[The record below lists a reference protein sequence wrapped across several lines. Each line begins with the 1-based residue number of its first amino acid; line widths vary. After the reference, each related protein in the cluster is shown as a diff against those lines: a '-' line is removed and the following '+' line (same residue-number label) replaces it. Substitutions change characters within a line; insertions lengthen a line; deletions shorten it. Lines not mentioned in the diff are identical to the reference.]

1 MTLGWGRLT
10 STTTTCIMCSMTNI
24 AGKRLT
30 LFLNPSILK
39 HARAEAI
46 VEEITLTKLVEKALI
61 AYLPAEIVLKKEA
74 L

>member
-1 MTLGWGRLT
+1 
-10 STTTTCIMCSMTNI
+10 MCSMI
-24 AGKRLT
+24 KIVGKRLT

-46 VEEITLTKLVEKALI
+46 VEEITLTKLMEKALI
-61 AYLPAEIVLKKEA
+61 AYLPEEILLKKET

>member
-1 MTLGWGRLT
+1 
-10 STTTTCIMCSMTNI
+10 MTNI

>member
-1 MTLGWGRLT
+1 M
-10 STTTTCIMCSMTNI
+10 IKI
-24 AGKRLT
+24 VGKRLT

-46 VEEITLTKLVEKALI
+46 VEEITLTKLMEKALI
-61 AYLPAEIVLKKEA
+61 AYLPEEILLKKET